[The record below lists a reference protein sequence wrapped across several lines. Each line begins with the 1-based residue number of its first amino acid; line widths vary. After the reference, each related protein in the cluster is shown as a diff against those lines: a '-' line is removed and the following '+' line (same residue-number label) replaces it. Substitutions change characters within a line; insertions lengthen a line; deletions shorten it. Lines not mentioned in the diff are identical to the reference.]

1 MNNSECKVAFVEPI
15 GGHRGN
21 EFYDFGLCKA
31 VNDAGVEITFYT
43 CDETHLDEKF
53 QFAFPTVKTFYR
65 VFGNDWK
72 IIRGIRFVNAIRKSV
87 RDAKAK
93 KYNVLHAN
101 IYHFSRLE
109 LLILQLFKRNGF
121 KIVATVHDV
130 EDFQKYGTEINS
142 NKYLKFEKLIDR
154 IIVHSDYAKE
164 SLEKYF
170 KQFPASHIHKV
181 PHGDSDFLYAANCS
195 MNEAREKLNLPANKQ
210 LILFFGQIK
219 KVKGLDVLLKAFA
232 LLRKQNPNVQLVVA
246 GPTYKVEE
254 DDFLNIIRENKMQA
268 DCILRLEYIA
278 NELIPYYFQACDIV
292 ALPYRKIYSSGVL
305 IRSLDYGAAIV
316 ASDLDVFKDIITNGE
331 NGILFQSEN
340 AEDLADKM
348 AKLLADKSLQEKL
361 RAAAQKTAAERFS
374 WKLIGEKVKAIYS
387 LALHE

>member
-31 VNDAGVEITFYT
+31 ACEAGVELTFYT
-43 CDETHLDEKF
+43 CDETHLDEQF
-53 QFAFPTVKTFYR
+53 SFAFSTVKTFQHIY
-65 VFGNDWK
+65 GKELK
-72 IIRGIRFVNAIRKSV
+72 IIRGFRFLIGIRNTV

-93 KYNVLHAN
+93 KYNILHAN

-109 LLILQLFKRNGF
+109 LFTLQLFKRNGF
-121 KIVATVHDV
+121 KIITTIHDV
-130 EDFQKYGTEINS
+130 EDFQKYGTKINAG
-142 NKYLKFEKLIDR
+142 KYAKFEKLIDH
-154 IIVHSDYAKE
+154 IIVHSDFAKT

-170 KQFPASHIHKV
+170 NKFPASHIHKL
-181 PHGDSDFLYAANCS
+181 PHGDSDFLYSANCTV
-195 MNEAREKLNLPANKQ
+195 NQAREKLNLPTNKQ

-232 LLRKQNPNVQLVVA
+232 MLRNQNPNVQLVIA

-254 DDFLNIIRENKMQA
+254 DDYLNIIRQNKMEA
-268 DCILRLEYIA
+268 DCILRLEYIP
-278 NELIPYYFQACDIV
+278 NQLIPYYFKAADIV

-305 IRSLDYGAAIV
+305 IRSLDYGAALV
-316 ASDLDVFKDIITNGE
+316 ASDLDVFKDIIIDGE
-331 NGILFQSEN
+331 NGILFQTEN
-340 AEDLADKM
+340 AEDLSNKIIM
-348 AKLLADKSLQEKL
+348 LLADKSLQQKI
-361 RAAAQKTAAERFS
+361 RAAAKKTADERFS